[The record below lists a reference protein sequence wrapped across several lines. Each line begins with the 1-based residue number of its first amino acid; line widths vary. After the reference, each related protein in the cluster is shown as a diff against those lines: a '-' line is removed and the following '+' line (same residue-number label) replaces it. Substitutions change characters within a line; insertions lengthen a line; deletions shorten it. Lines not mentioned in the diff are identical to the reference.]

1 MLEKLMVAATLTFS
15 LNVFLGHSWSTAP
28 QMASELNLQETASQ
42 IISLL
47 PRPNTQTP
55 ENGSDSNSVR

>member
-15 LNVFLGHSWSTAP
+15 LNVFLGHSWSAP

-42 IISLL
+42 IVSLL
-47 PRPNTQTP
+47 PRPNTHTP
-55 ENGSDSNSVR
+55 ENSSGSNSVR